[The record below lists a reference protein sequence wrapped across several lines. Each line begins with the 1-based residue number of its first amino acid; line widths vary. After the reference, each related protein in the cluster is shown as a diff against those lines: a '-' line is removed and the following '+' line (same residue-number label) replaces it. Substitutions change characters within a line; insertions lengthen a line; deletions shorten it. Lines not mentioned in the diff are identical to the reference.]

1 MIHKTLKFI
10 AEQLNTY
17 IEQFKK
23 PSDGIESPFVILQ
36 NISRLDEE
44 SRKTTNK
51 LLLTLVNIAEEATM
65 KNNPAN
71 MIVRNEI
78 TEYNNPPV
86 NLNLY
91 LLFSVCMVNYEH
103 AVIYLSHTINF
114 FQGKNVFTR
123 QNSITTVEGLPDE
136 FQIILELYSLS
147 FEQENYLWS
156 TLGGKQHPF
165 ALCKARMIRM
175 QRKST
180 VETRGVIKQIKI
192 DERNKS

>member
-1 MIHKTLKFI
+1 MIYKTLKFI
-10 AEQLNTY
+10 AEQLNAY
-17 IEQFKK
+17 ITEVKK
-23 PSDGIESPFVILQ
+23 AGDGIESPYVMLQ

-44 SRKTTNK
+44 ALKTTNK
-51 LLLTLVNIAEEATM
+51 VLLTLVNISEEPTM

-71 MIVRNEI
+71 TILRNEI

-91 LLFSVCMVNYEH
+91 LLYSVCMANYEH

-114 FQGKNVFTR
+114 FQGKNNFTR
-123 QNSITTVEGLPDE
+123 QNSITAIDGLPDD

-165 ALCKARMIRM
+165 ALYKARMIRM
-175 QRKST
+175 ERKST
-180 VETRGVIKQIKI
+180 VETRGVIKQIRI
-192 DERNKS
+192 DERNKT

>member
-10 AEQLNTY
+10 AEQLNIY
-17 IEQFKK
+17 ITEIKK
-23 PSDGIESPFVILQ
+23 AGDGIEPPYVILQ

-44 SRKTTNK
+44 TLKTTNK
-51 LLLTLVNIAEEATM
+51 VLVTLVNIAEEPTM
-65 KNNPAN
+65 KNNPSN
-71 MIVRNEI
+71 TILRNEI

-91 LLFSVCMVNYEH
+91 VLFTACMVNYEH

-114 FQGKNVFTR
+114 FQGKNVFNR
-123 QNSITTVEGLPDE
+123 QNSITTVEGLPDD
-136 FQIILELYSLS
+136 FQIVLELYSLT

-165 ALCKARMIRM
+165 ALYKARLIRM
-175 QRKST
+175 ERKST
-180 VETRGVIKQIKI
+180 VEVRGIIKQIRI
-192 DERNKS
+192 EERNNV